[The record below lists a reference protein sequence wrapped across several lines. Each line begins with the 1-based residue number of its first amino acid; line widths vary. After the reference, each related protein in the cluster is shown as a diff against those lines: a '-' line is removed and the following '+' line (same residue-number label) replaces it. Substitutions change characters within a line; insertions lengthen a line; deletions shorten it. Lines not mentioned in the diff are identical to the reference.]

1 MMLASTLTAAS
12 LPSQAMAAAS
22 AATGATAT
30 PSTSRQP
37 SLKLPADAKRMRI
50 AFGSC
55 AKQSK
60 PQPIWKSIAAT
71 QPDLFLFLGD
81 NLYADARDE
90 KTLRQRYE
98 EFRAVA
104 PLQAFRRSTPHLAIW
119 DDHDF
124 GDDDVGGEYP
134 HKKLSQ
140 QLFCDEWAEPAD
152 SPRRSR
158 SGIYESYRFQCGTR
172 TVQLILTDLRYNR
185 TALVADP
192 KLHSDYRMM
201 VIKAKLSGQ
210 PMSGWYVPNPD
221 PQASMLGEEQWT
233 WLEQQLRQPADLR
246 ILGSSV
252 QFAAEGS
259 GWECWANFP
268 RERQRLTELIKST
281 RAEGLVILSG
291 DMHYAEM
298 SRLDVA
304 KGYPL
309 WEATSSGLTEVWDIP
324 TPNRRRT
331 SSVLAEQNFGLLDID
346 WSAAGTGAGQLRF
359 SLCDVNGKPRIQQA
373 VALSDL
379 RLPPRA

>member
-1 MMLASTLTAAS
+1 
-12 LPSQAMAAAS
+12 
-22 AATGATAT
+22 
-30 PSTSRQP
+30 
-37 SLKLPADAKRMRI
+37 MRI

-55 AKQSK
+55 ANQGK
-60 PQPIWKSIAAT
+60 PQPIWKAITAAK
-71 QPDLFLFLGD
+71 PDLFLFLGD

-134 HKKLSQ
+134 HKRFSQ
-140 QLFCDEWAEPAD
+140 KLFCDEWAEPAD

-158 SGIYESYRFQCGTR
+158 SGIYESYRFPCGKR

-221 PQASMLGEEQWT
+221 PKASMLGEEQWA

-304 KGYPL
+304 QGYPL

-346 WSAAGTGAGQLRF
+346 WSGANANAGTGQLRF

-379 RLPPRA
+379 RLPRG